1 MLNFGIR
8 FDLRNPTFAGTSMA
22 ERVEAA
28 LEMAAWADR
37 LGTRMIV
44 VAEHHGSEDG
54 YLPSPLTMSAA
65 IAARTSR
72 AVIRMFLVA
81 SFYDPLRLAEDLA
94 ILDLM
99 SRGRIDVNLVA
110 GYVPAE
116 FEMFGVPMSE
126 RPARMTEMVRT
137 LKAAWT
143 GESFEYRGREVCIRP
158 APFRR
163 GGPPLTLGGS
173 SEAAARRAARIGDG
187 FAPGLPTLWDFYR
200 DECRKIGKPDPGPPR
215 RASAAVTVLSREP
228 EGAWQTLA
236 PYFLHE
242 ANAYGA
248 LEATRGGES
257 LHRQAADVG
266 ALRETGTYRV
276 LRPREYVEELRAA
289 GPAAFAV
296 LHPMVGG
303 IPPALA
309 WEHLRLFEHEV
320 LPALG

>member
-8 FDLRNPTFAGTSMA
+8 FDLRNPAFSRTPMA
-22 ERVEAA
+22 DRIGAA
-28 LEMAAWADR
+28 LDMAAWADR
-37 LGTRMIV
+37 LGTRVIV

-54 YLPSPLTMSAA
+54 YLPSPLTMGAA

-94 ILDLM
+94 VLDLI

-116 FEMFGVPMSE
+116 FEMLGVPMSE
-126 RPARMTEMVRT
+126 RPARMKEMVRT

-143 GESFEYRGREVCIRP
+143 GEAFEHRGRKVCIRP
-158 APFRR
+158 APLRR

-187 FAPGLPTLWDFYR
+187 FAPGLPNLWDFYR
-200 DECRKIGKPDPGPPR
+200 DECLELGKPDPGPPR
-215 RASAAVTVLSREP
+215 RASAATVILAKEP
-228 EGAWQTLA
+228 QAAWNTLA
-236 PYFLHE
+236 RYFLHE
-242 ANAYGA
+242 ANAYGSW
-248 LEATRGGES
+248 EATRGGDT
-257 LHRQAADVG
+257 LHTRAEDAE
-266 ALRETGTYRV
+266 ALRRSGTYRV
-276 LRPREYVEELRAA
+276 LAPQDYVEELRAA
-289 GPAAFAV
+289 GPAAFAM

-303 IPPALA
+303 IPPGCA

-320 LPALG
+320 MPAFA